1 MARGQVLVVRVYRF
15 LRRSGTIAGL
25 LEVTET
31 GQQRPFR
38 SFRELRQV
46 MFSELEADASLA
58 GRTRRR
64 TPTTDRGRK

>member
-15 LRRSGTIAGL
+15 LRRSGAIAGL

-31 GQQRPFR
+31 GEQRPFR

-46 MFSELEADASLA
+46 IFSGLKTDASLA
-58 GRTRRR
+58 KRARRR
-64 TPTTDRGRK
+64 IATTDRGRK